1 MHSAFPFKDS
11 RGGDSGASS
20 LFILRLLM
28 YRFLILKRT
37 WNITLP
43 MFVRMLFSLGMAKI
57 PSLTLSYSIYK
68 LHGDKLMS
76 DIPDYIFE
84 LLGNETDLSTR
95 RNAFAFLMEC
105 KQPLAVEFLEANCD
119 EVLMVL
125 RSDF

>member
-1 MHSAFPFKDS
+1 MMLISVIP
-11 RGGDSGASS
+11 
-20 LFILRLLM
+20 
-28 YRFLILKRT
+28 RFLILRRT
-37 WNITLP
+37 WNITLR
-43 MFVRMLFSLGMAKI
+43 MFVRMLFSLGMVQVVFF
-57 PSLTLSYSIYK
+57 THSYSIYK

-119 EVLMVL
+119 DVRLVLE
-125 RSDF
+125 SDI

>member
-1 MHSAFPFKDS
+1 
-11 RGGDSGASS
+11 
-20 LFILRLLM
+20 
-28 YRFLILKRT
+28 
-37 WNITLP
+37 

-105 KQPLAVEFLEANCD
+105 KQPLAVEILEANCD